1 MPKFKQKSIPPRAH
15 PIVQAIFLEMN
26 NQRITYVQLAEKSGV
41 GFKMLERWRTGVS
54 PQLQT
59 LELVLSALDLTL
71 VTMKEHHD

>member
-1 MPKFKQKSIPPRAH
+1 
-15 PIVQAIFLEMN
+15 MN